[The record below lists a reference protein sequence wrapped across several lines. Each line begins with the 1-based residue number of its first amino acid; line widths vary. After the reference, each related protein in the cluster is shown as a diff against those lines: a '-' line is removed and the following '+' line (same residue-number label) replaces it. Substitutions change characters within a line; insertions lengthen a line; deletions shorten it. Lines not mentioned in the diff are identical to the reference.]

1 MNAEDSAGRHPWSED
16 LTAEKMRSTLGGL
29 SLPDLV
35 DWFAVED
42 EYDDYYEAV
51 AEELYRQGQAGIEVL
66 GQELVGRRVPQL
78 RAALTVLALHQGE
91 DPAFVDAVRTLV
103 GGSEPVVV
111 ADAIRILGS
120 LGATDMSQAVR
131 RMSDHQAPIVRA
143 AVLDYLARAE
153 PESAR
158 PALIQGL
165 GDSDYIVRETAV
177 DALDDL
183 GATDAISA
191 IEVLL
196 DDPHED
202 VRLAARTAVDN
213 LRDRSSS
220 AD

>member
-1 MNAEDSAGRHPWSED
+1 MNVEDSAGQRSWSVE
-16 LTAEKMRSTLGGL
+16 LTPDELHSRLGDL

-35 DWFAVED
+35 ARFAVD
-42 EYDDYYEAV
+42 HEYDDYYEAV
-51 AEELYRQGQAGIEVL
+51 AEQLYAQGRAGGEVL
-66 GQELVGRRVPQL
+66 GQELLGRRVPQL

-91 DPAFVDAVRTLV
+91 DPAFCDTVKTLAS
-103 GGSEPVVV
+103 GSDPLVI
-111 ADAIRILGS
+111 ADAIRLLGS
-120 LGATDMSQAVR
+120 LGATDMADKVR
-131 RMSDHQAPIVRA
+131 RMSEHEAAIVRA

-153 PESAR
+153 PASAR
-158 PALIQGL
+158 PALMRGL
-165 GDSDYIVRETAV
+165 GDSDYIVRETAI
-177 DALDDL
+177 DALEDL

-191 IEVLL
+191 IEALI

>member
-1 MNAEDSAGRHPWSED
+1 MNADEDSAGRRPLWPED
-16 LTAEKMRSTLGGL
+16 LTAEEMRSNLGGL
-29 SLPDLV
+29 SLSDLV
-35 DWFAVED
+35 ARFSVEG
-42 EYDDYYEAV
+42 EYDDFYEAV

-120 LGATDMSQAVR
+120 LGATDMGQAVR
-131 RMSDHQAPIVRA
+131 RTGDHQAPIVRA

-153 PESAR
+153 PDSAR
-158 PALIQGL
+158 PALMQGL
-165 GDSDYIVRETAV
+165 NDSDYIVRETAV

-183 GATDAISA
+183 GVTDAVSA
-191 IEVLL
+191 IEMLL
-196 DDPHED
+196 EDPHED

-213 LRDRSSS
+213 LRGRSS
-220 AD
+220 